1 MLTIE
6 SLEQLNLFLIVKEGL
21 MESLM
26 EELSLFEYNSID
38 SVMISLKEAIDDAN
52 QEEIEE
58 PAWLDYLYAFIG
70 YDLGETHTLLSNGI
84 ESTSDLKKYLEKV
97 VEGVSFNFSIDIKH

>member
-1 MLTIE
+1 MLTIQ

-21 MESLM
+21 MESL
-26 EELSLFEYNSID
+26 SLFEDDPID
-38 SVMISLKEAIDDAN
+38 SVIVSLKEAIDDAN

-70 YDLGETHTLLSNGI
+70 YDLGETHALLSNGI
-84 ESTSDLKKYLEKV
+84 ESTSDLKEYLEKV
-97 VEGVSFNFSIDIKH
+97 AEGVSFKFSIDIKH